1 MLSGSTSLP
10 DEVDTVPLFVRRTAT
25 VDLQRAVNELGD
37 IGWLGVGRPDVESST
52 RVVTTELELPLRN
65 PSSGNS
71 IRIPALMEVGLPVVT
86 GQAVAVDLSWRSA
99 TLTPLFPLFVGR
111 LVVTAEDVTLS
122 RRVCSRPSPY
132 RRSGRPPARSDT
144 AWPQGLRIAIDVAS
158 FLFVTAAL
166 AAYQRRTFAA
176 SRVFA
181 RIASS
186 STRRARPHAERK
198 SPSLS
203 AVGWTAWPSAAG
215 RGQWSDRHDAERR
228 QPYDVQPVVEWF
240 QQAQRTEQCGASRRM
255 ANGPQT
261 SGRHWLALSRRLE

>member
-65 PSSGNS
+65 PSAGSS

-111 LVVTAEDVTLS
+111 LVVSAKDVTLD
-122 RRVCSRPSPY
+122 
-132 RRSGRPPARSDT
+132 GRYAPPFGRI
-144 AWPQGLRIAIDVAS
+144 GLLIDRELLHLVA
-158 FLFVTAAL
+158 
-166 AAYQRRTFAA
+166 RRT
-176 SRVFA
+176 
-181 RIASS
+181 
-186 STRRARPHAERK
+186 
-198 SPSLS
+198 
-203 AVGWTAWPSAAG
+203 G
-215 RGQWSDRHDAERR
+215 
-228 QPYDVQPVVEWF
+228 
-240 QQAQRTEQCGASRRM
+240 
-255 ANGPQT
+255 
-261 SGRHWLALSRRLE
+261 LALLGRFDERFSGVRP